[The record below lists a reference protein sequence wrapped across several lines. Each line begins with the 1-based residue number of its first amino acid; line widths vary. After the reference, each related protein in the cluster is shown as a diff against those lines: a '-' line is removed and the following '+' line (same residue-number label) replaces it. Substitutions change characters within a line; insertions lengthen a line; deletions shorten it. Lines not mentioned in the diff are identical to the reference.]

1 MALAVTARG
10 QEVGTLTARIL
21 SKWALNGHI
30 FSHCKCNC
38 SDLHFVT
45 RDLPPHR
52 CCGNT
57 AQPQLGCR
65 SMDATALPAAPPR
78 PAAPP
83 GAPQCSSHGAT
94 CWRRP
99 VFLLWTLLRSVRRGL
114 HSWLKTGFV
123 KNSCRAVPGFEGRF
137 LVFSMDPSRVCLRKT
152 VWYLFHFKKAQLQKR
167 HFLCAR
173 SPRSVSCRL
182 WEGSVP
188 CRGWGWA
195 CCRVAAS
202 PHLAMTLWLCMN
214 LFSNVIFHRTLS
226 CWTARIKNSVNLS
239 FVEMNWTAG
248 YHWFHPFTLYS
259 S

>member
-1 MALAVTARG
+1 MALAGTARG

-65 SMDATALPAAPPR
+65 SMDATALPAAPP
-78 PAAPP
+78 
-83 GAPQCSSHGAT
+83 CSTSGSTAVLIPWCHLLTAS
-94 CWRRP
+94 C
-99 VFLLWTLLRSVRRGL
+99 FLTLNITPFRTARTAQ
-114 HSWLKTGFV
+114 LKTGFV
-123 KNSCRAVPGFEGRF
+123 KNSCRAAPGFEWRF

-173 SPRSVSCRL
+173 SPRSVSAAGCGRAL
-182 WEGSVP
+182 CHVGAGGGRAVGSLPAHTLPWLYDYVWTYFP
-188 CRGWGWA
+188 TSYFTEHC
-195 CCRVAAS
+195 
-202 PHLAMTLWLCMN
+202 LAELP
-214 LFSNVIFHRTLS
+214 
-226 CWTARIKNSVNLS
+226 
-239 FVEMNWTAG
+239 E
-248 YHWFHPFTLYS
+248 
-259 S
+259 